1 MGFRPS
7 LKGGCFLTTTTATA
21 VPMCSRV
28 RAPHVVLKAR
38 LPWVPFSSMWAYLCH
53 SIGVFGSGQAL
64 EKPCTVLNWSLCSP
78 AILWWIV
85 KDKAYDNQFWS
96 PVVWELFLGCCP
108 GYLPV
113 AESLPP
119 PNPDLCCSLL
129 PAGHGL
135 ERFYVC
141 VFWLPFEGITFL
153 SYIESLK
160 WIVGT

>member
-85 KDKAYDNQFWS
+85 KDMAYDNQFWS

-119 PNPDLCCSLL
+119 PTQISAAHFSQPD
-129 PAGHGL
+129 
-135 ERFYVC
+135 
-141 VFWLPFEGITFL
+141 TD
-153 SYIESLK
+153 LK
-160 WIVGT
+160 GFMFACFGSHLRVSPSCLT

>member
-85 KDKAYDNQFWS
+85 KDMAYDNQFWS

-119 PNPDLCCSLL
+119 QPRSLL
-129 PAGHGL
+129 LTSPSRTRTWKVLCLRVLAPIWGYHL
-135 ERFYVC
+135 LVLHRV
-141 VFWLPFEGITFL
+141 
-153 SYIESLK
+153 S
-160 WIVGT
+160 